1 MTNELDEIWSAKLSN
16 VIENARTSG
25 RDDIADYLTLK
36 AANDS
41 IRKSGTERL
50 FQSFIDIALN
60 AENVEKNIQVER
72 ESPHTFVHR
81 NATMKGELL
90 RLTRGVRCLNVE
102 AGWTRAPSDGF
113 MRLGGLAFARITH
126 FGMPEK
132 NTELVLKPNEQSG
145 LWITVKLNE
154 LSDSFGVS
162 GARRHLAIFLD
173 DRVR

>member
-16 VIENARTSG
+16 VIDNARASG
-25 RDDIADYLTLK
+25 REDLADYLTLK

-41 IRKSGTERL
+41 IRNAETERL
-50 FQSFIDIALN
+50 FQSFIDVALN
-60 AENVEKNIQVER
+60 AENVEQNIQVER

-81 NATMKGELL
+81 NATMKGALL
-90 RLTRGVRCLNVE
+90 RLTRGVRCLTVE

-132 NTELVLKPNEQSG
+132 NTELVLKPNEESS

-154 LSDSFGVS
+154 LTDRFEAPD
-162 GARRHLAIFLD
+162 ARRHLAIFLD
-173 DRVR
+173 DRIR

>member
-16 VIENARTSG
+16 VIESARASG
-25 RDDIADYLTLK
+25 RDDLADYLTLK

-41 IRKSGTERL
+41 IRNTGTERL
-50 FQSFIDIALN
+50 FQSFIEVALN
-60 AENVEKNIQVER
+60 AENVEKNVKVER

-81 NATMKGELL
+81 NATMTGALL
-90 RLTRGVRCLNVE
+90 RLTRGVRCLTVE

-132 NTELVLKPNEQSG
+132 NTELILKPSDENS
-145 LWITVKLNE
+145 LWIAVKLNE
-154 LSDSFGVS
+154 LTENFEASD
-162 GARRHLAIFLD
+162 AAQHLGIFLD
-173 DRVR
+173 DRIR

>member
-1 MTNELDEIWSAKLSN
+1 VTNELDEIWSAKLSN
-16 VIENARTSG
+16 VIDNARASG

-41 IRKSGTERL
+41 IREAGTERL
-50 FQSFIDIALN
+50 FQSFIDVALS
-60 AENVEKNIQVER
+60 AENVAKNIHVER

-81 NATMKGELL
+81 SATMKGALL
-90 RLTRGVRCLNVE
+90 RLTRGVRCLTVE

-132 NTELVLKPNEQSG
+132 NIELVLKPSEENS

-154 LSDSFGVS
+154 LTDSFEAS
-162 GARRHLAIFLD
+162 DARRHLAIFLD